1 MKTIIFFLVTFLL
14 LSFSQTK
21 AQSNDPQNMQVT
33 VNQEP
38 HYPAGDAALYQL
50 IYSKLKYPKKPKGTL
65 INGKVIL
72 YFDVLPDSSLSN
84 IVVMQGIDDYIDQ
97 QVVNIM
103 KPLKFAP
110 SVQNNTTVKMNVM
123 YTVQITKRYN

>member
-1 MKTIIFFLVTFLL
+1 MKKILFPVIIT
-14 LSFSQTK
+14 LSFLTFK
-21 AQSNDPQNMQVT
+21 ANAQSNDSQNMPVT

-50 IYSKLKYPKKPKGTL
+50 IYNKLKYPEKPKGTL

-72 YFDVLPDSSLSN
+72 YFDVLPDSTLNN
-84 IVVMQGIDDYIDQ
+84 IVVMQGVDDSIDN
-97 QVVNIM
+97 QVVNVF
-103 KPLKFAP
+103 KTLKFAP
-110 SVQNNTTVKMNVM
+110 SIQNHTPVKMNVM

>member
-1 MKTIIFFLVTFLL
+1 MKTFFLFTGIILL
-14 LSFSQTK
+14 TAFNQTY

-38 HYPAGDAALYQL
+38 HYPAGDQALYEL
-50 IYSKLKYPKKPKGTL
+50 IYRKLQYPEKPKGTL

-84 IVVMQGIDDYIDQ
+84 IVVMQGVEDYIDTQ
-97 QVVNIM
+97 IVDIF
-103 KPLKFAP
+103 KSLKFTP
-110 SVQNNTTVKMNVM
+110 SIQNNTAVKMNVM
-123 YTVQITKRYN
+123 YTVQVVKRYN

>member
-1 MKTIIFFLVTFLL
+1 MKKIVFLSIISLLILTF
-14 LSFSQTK
+14 QAN

-38 HYPAGDAALYQL
+38 YYPAGDVALYQL
-50 IYSKLKYPKKPKGTL
+50 IYSKLIYPEKPKGTL
-65 INGKVIL
+65 INGNVIL

-84 IVVMQGIDDYIDQ
+84 IVVMQGIDDYIDNQ
-97 QVVNIM
+97 IVNIFQT
-103 KPLKFAP
+103 LKFAP
-110 SVQNNTTVKMNVM
+110 SIQNHTPVKMNVM

>member
-1 MKTIIFFLVTFLL
+1 MKTIIFSSAVFLILGFN
-14 LSFSQTK
+14 QTK

-50 IYSKLKYPKKPKGTL
+50 IYSKLKYPEKPKGTL
-65 INGKVIL
+65 INGPVIL

-84 IVVMQGIDDYIDQ
+84 IIIMQGIDDYIDQ
-97 QVVNIM
+97 QIVNII
-103 KPLKFAP
+103 KPLKFVP
-110 SVQNNTTVKMNVM
+110 SVQNNTAVKMNVM

>member
-50 IYSKLKYPKKPKGTL
+50 IYSKLKYPEKPKGTL